1 MASDLI
7 AVSAIG
13 VAILFGAMSPG
24 VSFLLVARMAMSSS
38 RRAALSVAAGMGF
51 GAAVFA
57 VIALAGLHTLLTLVP
72 SLYTGLKIAGG
83 CYLLWLA
90 LKMFRRPSNRFNDS
104 SSSED
109 VSLLK
114 AFMTGVFTQ
123 ISNPHTALV
132 FASIFSAVLSKNI
145 QPVMYIILPIM
156 AFVIDVIWYAVVA
169 CLLSTDGPRQVYI
182 KYRKF
187 IDKLS
192 GSVMALLGLRL
203 LLK

>member
-1 MASDLI
+1 MTSDLI

-51 GAAVFA
+51 GASVFA
-57 VIALAGLHTLLTLVP
+57 AIALAGLHTLLTLVP
-72 SLYTGLKIAGG
+72 SLYTGLKVAGG

-104 SSSED
+104 AGTEE
-109 VSLLK
+109 VSVSK

-132 FASIFSAVLSKNI
+132 FASIFSAALSKNI
-145 QPVMYIILPIM
+145 QPVMYIILPTM
-156 AFVIDVIWYAVVA
+156 AFVIDVLWYAVVA
-169 CLLSTDGPRQVYI
+169 CLLSTDGPRQAYI

-192 GSVMALLGLRL
+192 GGVMAFLGIRL

>member
-1 MASDLI
+1 MINELI
-7 AVSAIG
+7 ALSAIG

-24 VSFLLVARMAMSSS
+24 VSFLLVARTAMSSS
-38 RRAALSVAAGMGF
+38 RRVALSVAAGLGF
-51 GAAVFA
+51 GALIFA

-72 SLYTGLKIAGG
+72 SLYTALKVAGG

-90 LKMFRRPSNRFNDS
+90 LKILRRPSNRVIDS
-104 SSSED
+104 AAIDE
-109 VSLLK
+109 VSASK
-114 AFMTGVFTQ
+114 AFLTGVLTQ

-132 FASIFSAVLSKNI
+132 FASIFSAALSKNI
-145 QPVMYIILPIM
+145 QPAMYIILPLM
-156 AFVIDVIWYAVVA
+156 AFVIDVLWYAIVA
-169 CLLSTDGPRQVYI
+169 CLLSSDGPRLAYI

-192 GSVMALLGLRL
+192 GGVMPFLGLRL

>member
-1 MASDLI
+1 MASDVI

-38 RRAALSVAAGMGF
+38 RRVALSVAAGMGF
-51 GAAVFA
+51 GAAIFA
-57 VIALAGLHTLLTLVP
+57 AIALAGLHTLLTLVP

-104 SSSED
+104 AGTED
-109 VSLLK
+109 ISVLK

-132 FASIFSAVLSKNI
+132 FASIFSAALSKNI
-145 QPVMYIILPIM
+145 QPVMYIILPTM
-156 AFVIDVIWYAVVA
+156 AFVIDVLWYAVVA
-169 CLLSTDGPRQVYI
+169 CLLSTDGPRQAYI

-192 GSVMALLGLRL
+192 GGVMAFLGIRL

>member
-1 MASDLI
+1 MTNDLI
-7 AVSAIG
+7 ALSAIS

-24 VSFLLVARMAMSSS
+24 VSFLLVARTAMSSS

-51 GAAVFA
+51 GALIFA
-57 VIALAGLHTLLTLVP
+57 AIALAGLHTLLTLVP

-83 CYLLWLA
+83 FYLLWLA
-90 LKMFRRPSNRFNDS
+90 SKIFRRPSNQFIDS
-104 SSSED
+104 AVTEE
-109 VSLLK
+109 VSASK
-114 AFMTGVFTQ
+114 AFLTGVFTQ

-145 QPVMYIILPIM
+145 QPAMYIILPLM
-156 AFVIDVIWYAVVA
+156 AFAIDLLWYAVVA
-169 CLLSTDGPRQVYI
+169 CVLSTDGPRQAYI

-187 IDKLS
+187 IDRLS
-192 GSVMALLGLRL
+192 GGVMAYLGIRL

>member
-1 MASDLI
+1 MTSDLI
-7 AVSAIG
+7 ALSAIG
-13 VAILFGAMSPG
+13 IAILFGAMSPG

-38 RRAALSVAAGMGF
+38 RRAALSVAVGMGF
-51 GAAVFA
+51 GAFIFA
-57 VIALAGLHTLLTLVP
+57 AIALAGLHTLLTLVP
-72 SLYTGLKIAGG
+72 SLYTGLKVVGG

-104 SSSED
+104 AGTEE
-109 VSLLK
+109 VSVSK

-132 FASIFSAVLSKNI
+132 FASIFSAALSKNI
-145 QPVMYIILPIM
+145 QPVMYIILPTM
-156 AFVIDVIWYAVVA
+156 AFVIDVLWYAVVA
-169 CLLSTDGPRQVYI
+169 CLLSTDGPRHAYI

-192 GSVMALLGLRL
+192 GGAMAFLGIRL

>member
-1 MASDLI
+1 MINELI
-7 AVSAIG
+7 ALSAIG

-24 VSFLLVARMAMSSS
+24 VSFLLVARTAMSSS
-38 RRAALSVAAGMGF
+38 RRVALSVAAGLGF
-51 GAAVFA
+51 GALIFS

-72 SLYTGLKIAGG
+72 SLYTGLKVAGG

-90 LKMFRRPSNRFNDS
+90 LKILRRPSNRVIDS
-104 SSSED
+104 TAIDE
-109 VSLLK
+109 VSVSK
-114 AFMTGVFTQ
+114 AFLTGVLTQ

-132 FASIFSAVLSKNI
+132 FASIFSAALSKNI
-145 QPVMYIILPIM
+145 QPAMYIILPLM
-156 AFVIDVIWYAVVA
+156 AFVIDVLWYAIVA
-169 CLLSTDGPRQVYI
+169 CLLSSDGPRLAYI

-192 GSVMALLGLRL
+192 GGVMAFLGLRL

>member
-1 MASDLI
+1 MTSDLI
-7 AVSAIG
+7 ALSAIG

-24 VSFLLVARMAMSSS
+24 VSFLLVARTAMSGS

-51 GAAVFA
+51 GAFIFA

-72 SLYTGLKIAGG
+72 SLYTALKLAGG

-90 LKMFRRPSNRFNDS
+90 LKMFRRPLNRFNDS
-104 SSSED
+104 ADTEEISAS
-109 VSLLK
+109 K
-114 AFMTGVFTQ
+114 AFMTGVLTQ

-132 FASIFSAVLSKNI
+132 FASIFSAALSKNI
-145 QPVMYIILPIM
+145 QPVMYIILPTM
-156 AFVIDVIWYAVVA
+156 AFVIDVLWYAVVA
-169 CLLSTDGPRQVYI
+169 CLLSTDGPRQAYI

-192 GSVMALLGLRL
+192 GGVMALLGIRL